1 MRISRFRAG
10 IPGRPASAD
19 TDGRFRGAAL
29 HTLAGAYAL
38 DALEHA
44 DRALFERHLA
54 RCEACAQEVRGLRET
69 TAVLGSAVSAAPP
82 GRMREQ
88 VLTAAART
96 RQHPPAMPDGEWAA
110 RGWHRFLARLPRV
123 AGAVAAA
130 SLAAAVALAALTITM
145 QHRLDRADK
154 GSHAVAAVLTARD
167 AAMMTVPVATGGRA
181 TVVMSHA
188 KRMIVFS
195 AQGLRAL
202 PSARSYELWLMG
214 PAGVRSAG
222 MLPRPSHGMTVPT
235 VVSGMASGDEIGLT
249 VEPGDGSPQP
259 TTRPVLMLPLP
270 S

>member
-1 MRISRFRAG
+1 MVRI
-10 IPGRPASAD
+10 GRL
-19 TDGRFRGAAL
+19 RGAAL

-54 RCEACAQEVRGLRET
+54 SCEACAQEVRGLRET
-69 TAVLGSAVSAAPP
+69 TAVLGSAVSASPP

-96 RQHPPAMPDGEWAA
+96 RQHPPVTPDGQRATGRWPHLRAA
-110 RGWHRFLARLPRV
+110 LPRV

-130 SLAAAVALAALTITM
+130 SLATAVTLATLTITM
-145 QHRLDRADK
+145 QHRLDRADER
-154 GSHAVAAVLTARD
+154 SHEVAAVLTARD
-167 AAMMTVPVATGGRA
+167 AAIMTADIATGGRC
-181 TVVMSHA
+181 TLVMSHA

-195 AQGLRAL
+195 VRGLHAL
-202 PSARSYELWLMG
+202 PGARSYELWLMG

-222 MLPRPSHGMTVPT
+222 MLPRPSHGMTAPM
-235 VVSGMASGDEIGLT
+235 VVSCVASGDEIGLT
-249 VEPGDGSPQP
+249 VEPGGGSPHP
-259 TTRPVLMLPLP
+259 TTRPVMMLPLP